1 MGNLD
6 SMLDEL
12 NNMENSITLR
22 DENGE
27 EVKLYVLEE
36 TKLNGE
42 SYLLAIDTKDGDGEC
57 YLLRDTSKPED
68 AEAAYEFVDDD
79 GELEYMSKV
88 FAELMSDLGVDIE

>member
-12 NNMENSITLR
+12 NNIENSITLR

-42 SYLLAIDTKDGDGEC
+42 S

>member
-42 SYLLAIDTKDGDGEC
+42 SYLLASDTMTENWSIC
-57 YLLRDTSKPED
+57 PRCLRS
-68 AEAAYEFVDDD
+68 
-79 GELEYMSKV
+79 
-88 FAELMSDLGVDIE
+88 

>member
-27 EVKLYVLEE
+27 EVKLSRPVSFLLW
-36 TKLNGE
+36 TQVWLCKLVPPASEHWGMH
-42 SYLLAIDTKDGDGEC
+42 L
-57 YLLRDTSKPED
+57 P
-68 AEAAYEFVDDD
+68 V
-79 GELEYMSKV
+79 
-88 FAELMSDLGVDIE
+88 

>member
-27 EVKLYVLEE
+27 EVKLYVLE
-36 TKLNGE
+36 
-42 SYLLAIDTKDGDGEC
+42 
-57 YLLRDTSKPED
+57 RD
-68 AEAAYEFVDDD
+68 
-79 GELEYMSKV
+79 KV
-88 FAELMSDLGVDIE
+88 KWRVLSAGK

>member
-27 EVKLYVLEE
+27 EVMLYVLEE

-42 SYLLAIDTKDGDGEC
+42 SYLLASDTKDGDGEC

-79 GELEYMSKV
+79 GELESMSKV

>member
-27 EVKLYVLEE
+27 EVKQMER
-36 TKLNGE
+36 K
-42 SYLLAIDTKDGDGEC
+42 K
-57 YLLRDTSKPED
+57 K
-68 AEAAYEFVDDD
+68 
-79 GELEYMSKV
+79 
-88 FAELMSDLGVDIE
+88 SDI

>member
-42 SYLLAIDTKDGDGEC
+42 SYLLA
-57 YLLRDTSKPED
+57 
-68 AEAAYEFVDDD
+68 
-79 GELEYMSKV
+79 
-88 FAELMSDLGVDIE
+88 SDRRTAMESAIC

>member
-42 SYLLAIDTKDGDGEC
+42 SYLLASDTKDGDGEPGP
-57 YLLRDTSKPED
+57 YRRRDGGIRHYGTRPRHR
-68 AEAAYEFVDDD
+68 A
-79 GELEYMSKV
+79 
-88 FAELMSDLGVDIE
+88 

>member
-42 SYLLAIDTKDGDGEC
+42 SYLLASDTKDGDGEC
-57 YLLRDTSKPED
+57 YLLRDTSKRRMQKQLTNLWTMTENWSICPRC
-68 AEAAYEFVDDD
+68 
-79 GELEYMSKV
+79 LRS
-88 FAELMSDLGVDIE
+88 

>member
-27 EVKLYVLEE
+27 EVKLYVL
-36 TKLNGE
+36 KRQ
-42 SYLLAIDTKDGDGEC
+42 S
-57 YLLRDTSKPED
+57 
-68 AEAAYEFVDDD
+68 
-79 GELEYMSKV
+79 
-88 FAELMSDLGVDIE
+88 

>member
-27 EVKLYVLEE
+27 EVKLYVKWRVLSAG
-36 TKLNGE
+36 K
-42 SYLLAIDTKDGDGEC
+42 
-57 YLLRDTSKPED
+57 
-68 AEAAYEFVDDD
+68 
-79 GELEYMSKV
+79 
-88 FAELMSDLGVDIE
+88 

>member
-36 TKLNGE
+36 TKLN
-42 SYLLAIDTKDGDGEC
+42 GEC

>member
-27 EVKLYVLEE
+27 EVKLYVLFVERYI
-36 TKLNGE
+36 KAGGCR
-42 SYLLAIDTKDGDGEC
+42 SS
-57 YLLRDTSKPED
+57 LRIC
-68 AEAAYEFVDDD
+68 
-79 GELEYMSKV
+79 GR
-88 FAELMSDLGVDIE
+88 

>member
-27 EVKLYVLEE
+27 EVKLYVLASPICWQVIRR
-36 TKLNGE
+36 TAME
-42 SYLLAIDTKDGDGEC
+42 SAIC
-57 YLLRDTSKPED
+57 
-68 AEAAYEFVDDD
+68 
-79 GELEYMSKV
+79 
-88 FAELMSDLGVDIE
+88 

>member
-42 SYLLAIDTKDGDGEC
+42 SYLLASDTKQLTNLWTMTENWSTC
-57 YLLRDTSKPED
+57 PRCLRS
-68 AEAAYEFVDDD
+68 
-79 GELEYMSKV
+79 
-88 FAELMSDLGVDIE
+88 